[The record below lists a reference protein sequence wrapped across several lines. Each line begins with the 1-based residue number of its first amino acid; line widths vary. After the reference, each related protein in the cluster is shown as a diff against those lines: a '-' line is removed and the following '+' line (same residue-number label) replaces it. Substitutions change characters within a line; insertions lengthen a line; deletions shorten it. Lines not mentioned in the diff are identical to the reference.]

1 MKNVVFI
8 FAMLCL
14 QVGVTAQDSDVPAN
28 VEKALKAKYPS
39 TEYVD
44 WMTGD
49 NYIANFWIGD
59 LYLEATF
66 DKTGKWLETSTV
78 LEEADLPSVISEGI
92 TKSLGEH
99 YITYIVKMDKND
111 GSSTYIVDVSTNDNN
126 FQVTTD
132 AKGNVLKKEVVEEED
147 DEDDGF

>member
-8 FAMLCL
+8 FAILFL
-14 QVGVTAQDSDVPAN
+14 QLGVTAQDSDVPAN

-44 WMTGD
+44 WMVGD
-49 NYIANFWIGD
+49 NYVANFWVGE

-78 LEEADLPSVISEGI
+78 LEEANLPSIILDGI

-99 YITYIVKMDKND
+99 YITYIVKIDKND
-111 GSSTYIVDVSTNDNN
+111 GSSVYIVDASTDDNS

-132 AKGNVLKKEVVEEED
+132 AKGNVLKKEVVEY
-147 DEDDGF
+147 EDDGF